1 MNDKLF
7 VLITGFEKFGGE
19 KINPSENI
27 IKQIRKKKFD
37 NVLVDTIVL
46 PVSFEKSIKILDE
59 YYSKNQ
65 VDIAIHLGQA
75 GGMATINLE
84 RIAINLMDSTH
95 PDNDDVM
102 LSDKKIIEDGNDAYM
117 TKVKIKEIAEFLN
130 KKNIPTNISYTAGQY
145 ICNEVYYF
153 SLYNS
158 QRKGNPKFSLFIH
171 VPFLPQQVSKKYPKN
186 EKLPSMPIQ
195 LQLRAVVEIVK
206 NIHKFI

>member
-1 MNDKLF
+1 MKDKLF

-27 IKQIRKKKFD
+27 IKKIRKKKFD
-37 NVLVDTIVL
+37 NVLIDTIVL
-46 PVSFEKSIKILDE
+46 PVSYEKSIKILEE

-65 VDIAIHLGQA
+65 VDVAIHLGQA
-75 GGMATINLE
+75 GGRATINLE
-84 RIAINLMDSTH
+84 RVAINLMDSIH
-95 PDNDDVM
+95 PDNDNIT

-117 TKVKIKEIAEFLN
+117 TKIKIKELAEFLN
-130 KKNIPTNISYTAGQY
+130 KKNIPTSISYTAGQY

-158 QRKGNPKFSLFIH
+158 EKSSNPKFSLFIH
-171 VPFLPQQVSKKYPKN
+171 VPFLPQQVSEKYPKN
-186 EKLPSMPIQ
+186 DKLPSMPIQ
-195 LQLRAVVEIVK
+195 LQFKAVMEVIK

>member
-1 MNDKLF
+1 MKDKLF

-27 IKQIRKKKFD
+27 IKKIRKKKFD
-37 NVLVDTIVL
+37 NVLIDTIVL
-46 PVSFEKSIKILDE
+46 PVSYEKSIKILEE

-65 VDIAIHLGQA
+65 VDVAIHLGQA
-75 GGMATINLE
+75 GGRATINLE
-84 RIAINLMDSTH
+84 RVAINLMDSIH
-95 PDNDDVM
+95 PDNDNVT

-117 TKVKIKEIAEFLN
+117 TKIKIKELAEFLN
-130 KKNIPTNISYTAGQY
+130 KKNIPTSISYTAGQY

-158 QRKGNPKFSLFIH
+158 EKSSNPKFSLFIH
-171 VPFLPQQVSKKYPKN
+171 VPFLPQQVSEKYPKN
-186 EKLPSMPIQ
+186 DKLPSMPIQ
-195 LQLRAVVEIVK
+195 LQFKAVMEVIK

>member
-1 MNDKLF
+1 MKGKLF

-27 IKQIRKKKFD
+27 IKKIRKKKFD
-37 NVLVDTIVL
+37 NVLIDTIVL
-46 PVSFEKSIKILDE
+46 PVSYEKSIKILEE

-65 VDIAIHLGQA
+65 VDVAIHLGQA
-75 GGMATINLE
+75 GGRATINLE
-84 RIAINLMDSTH
+84 RVAINLMDSIH
-95 PDNDDVM
+95 PDNDNVT

-117 TKVKIKEIAEFLN
+117 TKIKIKELAEFLN
-130 KKNIPTNISYTAGQY
+130 KKNIPTSISYTAGQY

-158 QRKGNPKFSLFIH
+158 EKSSNPKFSLFIH
-171 VPFLPQQVSKKYPKN
+171 VPFLPQQVSEKYPKN
-186 EKLPSMPIQ
+186 DKLPSMPIQ
-195 LQLRAVVEIVK
+195 LQFKAVMEVIK

>member
-1 MNDKLF
+1 MKDKLF

-27 IKQIRKKKFD
+27 IKKIRKKKFD
-37 NVLVDTIVL
+37 NVLIDTIVL
-46 PVSFEKSIKILDE
+46 PVSYEKSIKILEE

-65 VDIAIHLGQA
+65 VDVAIHLGQA
-75 GGMATINLE
+75 GGRATINLE
-84 RIAINLMDSTH
+84 RVAINLMDSIH
-95 PDNDDVM
+95 PDNDDVT

-117 TKVKIKEIAEFLN
+117 TKVKIKELAEFLN
-130 KKNIPTNISYTAGQY
+130 KKNIPTSISYTAGQY

-158 QRKGNPKFSLFIH
+158 EKNSNPKFSLFIH
-171 VPFLPQQVSKKYPKN
+171 VPFLPQQVSEKYPKN
-186 EKLPSMPIQ
+186 DKLPSMSIQ
-195 LQLRAVVEIVK
+195 LQFKAVMEVIK